1 MSRSM
6 TGYGKHNCSYNG
18 KQFSIEIRS
27 VNGKSLD
34 MNIKLPIIYR
44 DKEWEIRNLLNKV
57 VQRGK
62 VDVFMNV
69 DTINAKPGTEINKLA
84 FTSYLKQLDQ
94 LLTEMSL
101 AVDRSQL
108 VSGIL
113 RMPDILTQETDGLD
127 AKEWE
132 LVFEC
137 FNKALVAFDEFR
149 REEGKTIMND
159 ILLRITTIDQ
169 LLAQVLPYEN
179 ERLETIKQRILGNL
193 EQIPTAEYDK
203 NRFEQELIYYI
214 EKFDITEEKIRL
226 KQHCAY
232 FLKSAEEE
240 EAPGRKLGFIAQEIG
255 REINTLGSKA
265 NHVEI
270 QRIVV
275 QMKDELEKVKEQ
287 LLNVL

>member
-1 MSRSM
+1 MSKSM
-6 TGYGKHNCSYNG
+6 TGYGKHSCTYNA

-27 VNGKSLD
+27 LNGKSLD
-34 MNIKLPIIYR
+34 MNIKIPIIYR
-44 DKEWEIRNLLNKV
+44 DKEGEIRNRLNQV

-62 VDVFMNV
+62 VDVFMTV
-69 DTINAKPGTEINKLA
+69 DTADAKSNAAINKAVFTAYLRQLA
-84 FTSYLKQLDQ
+84 QL
-94 LLTEMSL
+94 TAEMGI
-101 AVDRSQL
+101 AVDPSQL

-113 RMPDILTQETDGLD
+113 RLPDILTQETENLD
-127 AKEWE
+127 EQEWNA
-132 LVFEC
+132 VFEC
-137 FNKALVAFDEFR
+137 FNRALSAFDNFR
-149 REEGKTIMND
+149 CEEGKIIMQD
-159 ILLRITTIDQ
+159 ILQRITIIEQ
-169 LLAQVLPYEN
+169 LLTQVAPYEN
-179 ERLETIKQRILGNL
+179 ERLETVKQRIVGNL
-193 EQIPTAEYDK
+193 EQIQGVEYEK

-232 FLKSAEEE
+232 FLECAKNE

-265 NHVEI
+265 NHVDI

-275 QMKDELEKVKEQ
+275 QMKDELEKIKEQ

>member
-1 MSRSM
+1 MAKSM
-6 TGYGKHNCSYNG
+6 TGYGKHNCTYNT

-34 MNIKLPIIYR
+34 VNIKFPINFR
-44 DKEWEIRNLLNKV
+44 DKEGEIRNQLNKV
-57 VQRGK
+57 AQRGK
-62 VDVFMNV
+62 IDVFMTV
-69 DTINAKPGTEINKLA
+69 DASSVKSGFVINKAA
-84 FTSYLKQLDQ
+84 FTAYLSQLEQ
-94 LLTEMSL
+94 LLKEEG
-101 AVDRSQL
+101 AEFDRSQL
-108 VSGIL
+108 VSSIL
-113 RMPDILTQETDGLD
+113 RLPDVMNQEPENLD
-127 AKEWE
+127 EQEWKA
-132 LVFEC
+132 VFEC
-137 FNKALVAFDEFR
+137 FNKALAAFDNFR
-149 REEGKTIMND
+149 SGEGKIIMQD
-159 ILLRITTIDQ
+159 ILQRITLIEQ
-169 LLAQVLPYEN
+169 LLAQIAPYEN
-179 ERLETIKQRILGNL
+179 ERLETVKQRILTNL
-193 EQIPTAEYDK
+193 EQIPGVEYDK

-232 FLKSAEEE
+232 FLESAKSE

-275 QMKDELEKVKEQ
+275 QMKDELEKIKEQ